1 MGKKLLKALGIVLLV
16 LVVAAGGFVVYLTAT
31 EYKPA
36 AVEYI
41 DAPTLG
47 EPETPGESVKVVSW
61 NVGYCGL
68 GEEEDFVMDGGSG
81 SGKPEEQ
88 TFYAYYEGV
97 LSELGAL
104 RADVYLLQEVDD
116 DSDRSYNFNEV
127 EKFSGLEGLHS
138 SAYAL
143 NYSCPFVPFPWPPMG
158 KMSSG
163 ILTASAFAA
172 EGGQAERIALPCPFS
187 WPLRTAN
194 LKRCLLVTR
203 YALPGTEAQLVAVN
217 LHLEA
222 YDDGEGKAA
231 QTAMLFEILEAEYA
245 KGNYVVAGGD
255 FNQTFPG
262 TLDKWP
268 MLDEDYWTPGVLSE
282 DSLPEGW
289 SYVFDD
295 SSPTCR
301 LLDAPYDAET
311 TQHYVLDG
319 FIVSPNIE
327 VLSVET
333 QSLGFRYSDH
343 NPVVMEIG
351 FKEGT

>member
-1 MGKKLLKALGIVLLV
+1 MGKKLLKVLGIVLLV
-16 LVVAAGGFVVYLTAT
+16 TVVAAGGFVVFLTAT

-47 EPETPGESVKVVSW
+47 EPETPGDSVRIVTW

-68 GEEEDFVMDGGSG
+68 GAEEDFVMDGGSG
-81 SGKPEEQ
+81 DGRPEKE

-104 RADVYLLQEVDD
+104 GADIYLLQEVDA
-116 DSDRSYNFNEV
+116 DSHRSCNFDEV
-127 EKFSGLEGLHS
+127 THFTEGRDACS

-158 KMSSG
+158 KINSG
-163 ILTASAFAA
+163 ILTTSSFAA
-172 EGGQAERIALPCPFS
+172 EGETAERIALPCPFS

-194 LKRCLLVTR
+194 LKRCLLITR
-203 YALPGTEAQLVAVN
+203 YALPGTDAQLVAVN

-231 QTAMLFEILEAEYA
+231 QTAMLFEILEEEYA

-262 TLDKWP
+262 TLEKWP
-268 MLDEDYWTPGVLSE
+268 MLDEGYWTPGVLE
-282 DSLPEGW
+282 EGSLPEGW
-289 SYVFDD
+289 SYVYDD

-301 LLDAPYDAET
+301 LNNAPYDAET